1 MVAKE
6 NDVTLLFDDASLMSF
21 FEDDYLTSAFENYAL
36 MVTVAFM
43 VKGKGIVSE
52 MCLKSD

>member
-1 MVAKE
+1 M
-6 NDVTLLFDDASLMSF
+6 TLLFDDASLMSV